1 MVMNKEQ
8 YMKELKTRLKR
19 LPQEEFCRAVEYYEE
34 YFADAGAENE
44 QQAIADLGTPE
55 EAANTLIREFAI
67 ENARQPVK
75 SVKKGANA
83 VWVGILAVF
92 ALPAALPLTI
102 LWVVLALFLAL
113 VFLTIFLMVVAVIF
127 AVVLSGP
134 VSIFGGLS
142 VITDSIPVALVC
154 IGNGLLGIGVGL
166 LLGYLFWLLG
176 KKLLSGI
183 VKLFGKAAAK
193 GGERHE
199 GR

>member
-1 MVMNKEQ
+1 MNKQQ

-19 LPQEEFCRAVEYYEE
+19 LPQEDFERAIEYYEE
-34 YFADAGAENE
+34 YFADAGEENE

-55 EAANTLIREFAI
+55 EAANALIREFAI
-67 ENARQPVK
+67 ENAKQPVK

-92 ALPAALPLTI
+92 ALPVALPITI
-102 LWVVLALFLAL
+102 FWVMLALFLAL
-113 VFLTIFLMVVAVIF
+113 VLLTVFLIVVVMIV

-134 VSIFGGLS
+134 VSIAGGLS
-142 VITDSIPVALVC
+142 VITDSIPAALVC

-166 LLGYLFWLLG
+166 LLGYLVWILG
-176 KKLLSGI
+176 KKLLSGL

-193 GGERHE
+193 GGEKYE
-199 GR
+199 GRE